1 MKNRK
6 AYGFIILAF
15 ALMLWIGYYNE
26 TWKDIWV
33 EWMQGDTQGS
43 KTERGAG
50 VLFTNPKLWATTI
63 MSIVYMLISV
73 LTMGLMT
80 KSRMWIG
87 LSIGVYA
94 MLMFASLSI
103 YLIGTFS
110 HQFFYWQS
118 FAQDI
123 KMLVQSPFVL
133 GILLAAYHA
142 WHYMQK
148 DLK

>member
-6 AYGFIILAF
+6 AYGFVILAF

-33 EWMQGDTQGS
+33 VWMQGDTQGRDAVS
-43 KTERGAG
+43 AGG

-80 KSRMWIG
+80 QSRMWIG

-142 WHYMQK
+142 WQYIQK

>member
-6 AYGFIILAF
+6 AYGFVILAF
-15 ALMLWIGYYNE
+15 ALMLWIGYYNQS
-26 TWKDIWV
+26 WKDIWV
-33 EWMQGDTQGS
+33 EWMQGDAQG
-43 KTERGAG
+43 RDGI
-50 VLFTNPKLWATTI
+50 LFTNPKLWATTI
-63 MSIVYMLISV
+63 MSVLYMLISV
-73 LTMGLMT
+73 VTMGLMT
-80 KSRMWIG
+80 QSRMWIG

-103 YLIGTFS
+103 YFIGTFS
-110 HQFFYWQS
+110 DQFFYWQS

-148 DLK
+148 ELK